1 MTFILT
7 WINVIA
13 TAGMKG
19 LVVFFIFRPHRWDI
33 PALIL
38 MMYVPQLVHV
48 SYTFQNSKSA
58 ELWQILTSLFKAL
71 AVIFVALGV
80 KRGSATIARYPALVL
95 MPVFTFWT
103 FGGAGGTNTNCS
115 YQRNSPHVK
124 LSFR

>member
-1 MTFILT
+1 MGQGNICKFAFLGMAKFLKAGPCKIVRQESFLKGFGSMTFILT
-7 WINVIA
+7 WINIIA

-58 ELWQILTSLFKAL
+58 ELW
-71 AVIFVALGV
+71 
-80 KRGSATIARYPALVL
+80 
-95 MPVFTFWT
+95 
-103 FGGAGGTNTNCS
+103 
-115 YQRNSPHVK
+115 
-124 LSFR
+124 